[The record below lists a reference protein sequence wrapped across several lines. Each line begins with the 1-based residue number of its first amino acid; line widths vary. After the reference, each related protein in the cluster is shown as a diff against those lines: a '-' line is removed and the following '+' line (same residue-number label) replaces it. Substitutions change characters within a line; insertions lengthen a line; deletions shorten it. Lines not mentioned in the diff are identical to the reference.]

1 MRALLFTGLFML
13 AFIFSFSAIAS
24 TTVAGHAKWNGNTG
38 NLADLCTFK
47 KNDAGTMTY
56 DEAAGMWT
64 TTSPAVVHVKTR
76 GNNNLKVEAVE
87 ELYAGTTKVEDVT
100 VNYSGST
107 IAKPNGTTSNLN
119 TDNLTVSMNNK
130 AGKVKFTIAGTAT
143 MPADT
148 DVVLAKNTEYTVK
161 HKVTCIQ

>member
-1 MRALLFTGLFML
+1 MNIIVKPVVTEKMTQLGDKLNRY
-13 AFIFSFSAIAS
+13 AFI
-24 TTVAGHAKWNGNTG
+24 V
-38 NLADLCTFK
+38 DK
-47 KNDAGTMTY
+47 KAN
-56 DEAAGMWT
+56 
-64 TTSPAVVHVKTR
+64 KIQI
-76 GNNNLKVEAVE
+76 KKAVE

-130 AGKVKFTIAGTAT
+130 AGKVKFNIAGTAT